1 MLHKVLNIRN
11 ISPSTYAIRLERKD
25 VSFKAGQCF
34 NLGVKGSGVNREYS
48 IYSGEND
55 PFLEFLIKEV
65 KGGAVSPALR
75 KIQEGKEVE
84 LHGPYGAFF
93 LDSGQIRKAPF
104 LFIGTGTGIAP
115 FHSFIQSFP
124 ELEYTLIVGVRNI
137 TEQYDLA
144 TYDSSKLTWCVSRE
158 PGNGFN
164 GRVTD
169 YLKEIKFD
177 PKSICYLCGNQ
188 RMIHDV
194 YDLLRKNG
202 ISGDKIFTE
211 AFF

>member
-11 ISPSTYAIRLERKD
+11 ISPSTYAIRLERKNIT
-25 VSFKAGQCF
+25 FKAGQCF
-34 NLGVKGSGVNREYS
+34 NLGVKGSGINREYS

-65 KGGAVSPALR
+65 KGGAVSPSLR
-75 KIQEGKEVE
+75 KVQEGEEVE
-84 LHGPYGAFF
+84 LHGPHGAFS
-93 LDSGQIRKAPF
+93 LDPGLIRTASF
-104 LFIGTGTGIAP
+104 LFVGTGTGIAP

-124 ELEYTLIVGVRNI
+124 ELEYQLVAGVRNI
-137 TEQYDLA
+137 AEQFDLA
-144 TYDSSKLTWCVSRE
+144 DYNSSRLTWCVSRE

-164 GRVTD
+164 GRVTT
-169 YLKEIKFD
+169 YLEEAQFD

-194 YDLLRKNG
+194 YDLLRKKG